1 LQLTLSGS
9 ATDTTAPTVTAVAP
23 ADKATGQNVATNVS
37 ATFSE
42 AMTPASISSSTL
54 TLSEGATTTRVA
66 GAVTLNAAG
75 TTATLN
81 PTANLKAGTS
91 YTARVTGAKDLAG
104 NTVAAKSWTFTTA
117 AATTTVTLT
126 ATADT
131 YVNGSSPG
139 SQYGTSTTVWVD
151 NSPVNTGYLKF
162 NLGPYAGRTIT
173 AASLK
178 VRTTTSTSS
187 GSGGTVTVRPVTDD
201 TWSESTTYTTRKALG
216 STTLGSLVTPTATN
230 APYAITLTPSAL
242 QGDVGSTLS
251 LGLATTSS
259 DGLGLTSRQTSTPPT
274 LQLTLR

>member
-1 LQLTLSGS
+1 MTIRGG
-9 ATDTTAPTVTAVAP
+9 DTTAPTVTAVSP
-23 ADKATGQNVATNVS
+23 ADKATGQGVSANVT

-42 AMTPASISSSTL
+42 AMDPASVNTSTF
-54 TLSEGATTTRVA
+54 TLSEGTGTTPLA
-66 GAVTLNAAG
+66 GAVTLDVAG

-104 NTVAAKSWTFTTA
+104 NTVTAKTWTFTTA
-117 AATTTVTLT
+117 AATSTTTVTLT

-139 SQYGTSTTVWVD
+139 TSTAPRRPCWVD

-173 AASLK
+173 AATLK

-187 GSGGTVTVRPVTDD
+187 GSGGTFTVRPVTDD

-216 STTLGSLVTPTATN
+216 STTPRLPGSSRRPRTRRTRSPSLRARCKVTSDP
-230 APYAITLTPSAL
+230 PCPSA
-242 QGDVGSTLS
+242 
-251 LGLATTSS
+251 
-259 DGLGLTSRQTSTPPT
+259 
-274 LQLTLR
+274 